1 MKERVVWG
9 SSSSYFPTFSH
20 NRKPTIPIICRRFGH
35 DWGIRIT
42 ENEKIRSLF
51 LLKVFLPC

>member
-1 MKERVVWG
+1 MKERVVWGG

-51 LLKVFLPC
+51 V